1 MKNRPASR
9 RPRSS
14 GVAIVMVLSIMALLM
29 VLVLA
34 LLSMGSSETRS
45 SAAFSQSSQV
55 RTLSDMPVS
64 IIMGQVRQAT
74 SGLGMTKS
82 WASQPGMIR
91 VFGTGSG
98 GPGGRSR
105 LETAWRL
112 YSSDKMS
119 EAGTSFSATAEA
131 DTLSKWK
138 ETRAQFTDLNEPVAR
153 INAEGNARRVYP
165 ILDAAAL
172 EDPTGASGT
181 GKIAGFGIATTVP
194 GGTVEQPLPMPVRW
208 LYVLQ
213 DGRIVVPTGGLGD
226 KATFDG
232 DAVTKTNPIVGRI
245 AFWTDDES
253 CKVNLNTA
261 AEGTPWDVPKTVG
274 WSDRNFAYYI
284 PAQNEFQRFP
294 GHPAMTSLSAV
305 LQAFDD
311 RYKPQLPIVQSD
323 GTVANKS
330 AYQTYLK
337 SIYDLIPRTN
347 PGLAGE
353 GTRGGTESPTSAD
366 GLPVK
371 RERLFTSVD
380 EFFYSS
386 GFDTSTA
393 QRAVNAS
400 GGAVDAAD
408 LEMSRFFL
416 TAHSRAPEVNVFNRP
431 RVSLWPIQAETN
443 KRTAKDKLLA
453 FCATAAGRTASF
465 HRASTWEN
473 NSSKQGSS
481 QSPTEDFALPQNQKV
496 FGYLQTLTKKGVPG
510 FGTATFDEKYGTLN
524 RNQILLEMFDL
535 VRWGVNASNP
545 YTTPKYHYIPPR
557 AYTGINPSF
566 LAEASAVPVI
576 ASGTSSENFGA
587 KLKAFGRYPTVI
599 EASVVFMASEVE
611 MDPAK
616 PEEPLDQNP
625 KDRRSDKTKKMR
637 AFLVLQ
643 PFTPVVGMP
652 PYTPNVRYRIKGL
665 EKWRANGKPLGFAS
679 AGVNRS
685 WVPAGAAFD
694 YGHSTAYTS
703 MHAQFF
709 KAHKSVKTVAPGGI
723 GADETNSFPF
733 VSQEVDV
740 SNGEK
745 FQFTS
750 GPITVEVHLG
760 AGAPGKLDDTTL
772 IQTAVLNFP
781 TPTVQWP
788 VPRLR
793 WDSNVTPVNDLKTVV
808 ACMSLQERLNKND
821 LQNYL
826 LLLGDTVRSVVTN
839 ANNPAKGDFRVM
851 CALREITQDYY
862 TKHADYD
869 SDTKEEAQSLRHA
882 GTTWLGHYGRGY
894 EAPYIIPSTQGKQHS
909 WQLAGYVISSPTKID
924 KPYGLLRD
932 VPYWQDC
939 QPATPY
945 RLDGAYNAIGTGRPG
960 DWDNGMGRIE
970 DGPYINKP
978 DDTGINGQ
986 TSVRAGY
993 FARDGFT
1000 EENSGR
1006 VYAPNR
1012 QICSAV
1018 AFGSLP
1024 TGVHPIPANSNKVS
1038 PWQTLLFCPN
1048 PPSRSR
1054 ASTSD
1059 PAQTDHYGF
1068 KAPRDHLMLD
1078 LFWMPIVEPYA
1089 ISEPLS
1095 TAGKINMNS
1104 QIMPFAYIRRATG
1117 LHAALRG
1124 VRISALPHEIAWVK
1138 DGTTLKVTDSQM
1150 EECYKS
1156 WEHWLKYD
1164 TVYEVNAEETMNGFQ
1179 RRFDQGDIFRT
1190 ASEICDIFLVPKPK
1204 TKTASSEAP
1213 YYPRSDGKPSK
1224 SPSYDEMT
1232 EWWNGSLNTQKDGFE
1247 LTGDNTRES
1256 PYNQLYP
1263 RLTTKSNIYQVH
1275 YRVQVLKKARSTA
1288 PAEWNEATDTISAE
1302 QRGSAI
1308 IERYLDPNDP
1318 DLPDFI
1324 ASPERD
1330 GSLDDHYRF
1339 RVIGRKTFAP

>member
-1 MKNRPASR
+1 M
-9 RPRSS
+9 
-14 GVAIVMVLSIMALLM
+14 AIVMVLAIMALLM

-45 SAAFSQSSQV
+45 SSAFSQSSQV

-64 IIMGQVRQAT
+64 IIMGQIRQAT

-91 VFGTGSG
+91 VFGTESG

-119 EAGTSFSATAEA
+119 EEGTRFNAATEA

-138 ETRAQFTDLNEPVAR
+138 ETRAQFTDLNEPVAQ
-153 INAEGNARRVYP
+153 INGEGNTRRVYP
-165 ILDAAAL
+165 ILDASALQDAA
-172 EDPTGASGT
+172 GGSKT
-181 GKIAGFGIATTVP
+181 GKVAGFGLSNTIPVP
-194 GGTVEQPLPMPVRW
+194 GSTSEQPLPMPVRW

-213 DGRIVVPTGGLGD
+213 DGRLVVPNGGAGD
-226 KATFDG
+226 KATFDEG
-232 DAVTKTNPIVGRI
+232 VVTRANPIVGRI

-261 AEGTPWDVPKTVG
+261 AEGTPWDVPRAAG

-294 GHPAMTSLSAV
+294 GHPAMTCLSTV

-311 RYKPQLPIVQSD
+311 RYKPQLPIVQND
-323 GTVANKS
+323 GTVGNKS

-353 GTRGGTESPTSAD
+353 GTRGGTETPTNAD

-380 EFFYSS
+380 EFFYGSTFNT
-386 GFDTSTA
+386 GTA
-393 QRAVNAS
+393 QRAVNPS

-408 LEMSRFFL
+408 LQMSRFFL
-416 TAHSRAPEVNVFNRP
+416 TAHSRSPEVNVFNRP
-431 RVSLWPIQAETN
+431 RVSLWPIQAETT

-453 FCATAAGRTASF
+453 FCTTAAGQTACF
-465 HRASTWEN
+465 QRASTWEN
-473 NSSKQGSS
+473 NSTKQGSS
-481 QSPTEDFALPQNQKV
+481 QSPTEDFALSQNQKV

-510 FGTATFDEKYGTLN
+510 FGAATFDEKYGALN
-524 RNQILLEMFDL
+524 RNQILLSMFDL

-557 AYTGINPSF
+557 AYTGLNASF
-566 LAEASAVPVI
+566 LAEASAVPVV
-576 ASGTSSENFGA
+576 ASGTSTESFGT
-587 KLKAFGRYPTVI
+587 KLKAFGRYPTII
-599 EASVVFMASEVE
+599 EASVVFMATEVE
-611 MDPAK
+611 MDTTTTPAQ
-616 PEEPLDQNP
+616 PLDKAP
-625 KDRRSDKTKKMR
+625 KDNRADKTKKMR

-665 EKWRANGKPLGFAS
+665 ESWKANGKPLGFPS
-679 AGVNRS
+679 AAVNRS
-685 WVPAGAAFD
+685 WVPAGSTFD
-694 YGHSTAYTS
+694 GGHSTAYTS

-709 KAHKSVKTVAPGGI
+709 KANKTAKTVAVGGS

-740 SNGEK
+740 SDNPN
-745 FQFTS
+745 FQFTG
-750 GPITVEVHLG
+750 GPITVEIHLG
-760 AGAPGKLDDTTL
+760 AGPPGQLDDKTL
-772 IQTAVLNFP
+772 IQTATLNFP
-781 TPTVQWP
+781 TPTGRWP
-788 VPRLR
+788 VPRVR
-793 WDSNVTPVNDLKTVV
+793 VDSGVDPSKDWTVSMANMDL
-808 ACMSLQERLNKND
+808 QQRLGKND
-821 LQNYL
+821 PQNYL
-826 LLLGDTVRSVVTN
+826 IVLGDTARSVVTS
-839 ANNPAKGDFRVM
+839 ATSPAKGDFRVM
-851 CALREITQDYY
+851 CAMREISQDYY

-869 SDTKEEAQSLRHA
+869 SDTKEEAQSLRHS
-882 GTTWLGHYGRGY
+882 GTSWSGHYGRGF
-894 EAPYIIPSTQGKQHS
+894 AASYITPNTKGRQHT
-909 WQLAGYVISSPTKID
+909 WQMAGYVITSPTKID
-924 KPYGLLRD
+924 KPYGLLKD

-945 RLDGAYNAIGTGRPG
+945 RLDGAYNAIGAGRPG

-978 DDTGINGQ
+978 DDTGMTGNTG
-986 TSVRAGY
+986 VRNGY

-1024 TGVHPIPANSNKVS
+1024 TGIHPIPANSNKVS

-1054 ASTSD
+1054 ASTAD

-1078 LFWMPIVEPYA
+1078 LFWMPVVEPYA

-1104 QIMPFAYIRRATG
+1104 QIMPFAYIQRATG
-1117 LHAALRG
+1117 LHAALRS
-1124 VRISALPHEIAWVK
+1124 VRISALPYEIAWVK
-1138 DGTTLKVTDSQM
+1138 DGTTLAVTASQL

-1164 TVYEVNAEETMNGFQ
+1164 TVYEVNAEETVKGLQ
-1179 RRFDQGDIFRT
+1179 RRFEQGDIFRS

-1204 TKTASSEAP
+1204 TKTGSGDSP

-1224 SPSYDEMT
+1224 SPSYDDMT
-1232 EWWNGSLNTQKDGFE
+1232 EWWNGNLNTQKDGFE

-1275 YRVQVLKKARSTA
+1275 YRVQVLKKARSTG
-1288 PAEWNEATDTISAE
+1288 PAEWDEETDTISAE
-1302 QRGSAI
+1302 QRGSAT

-1318 DLPDFI
+1318 SLPDFI
-1324 ASPERD
+1324 ANPDQD
-1330 GSLDDHYRF
+1330 GSLDDYYRF

>member
-1 MKNRPASR
+1 M
-9 RPRSS
+9 
-14 GVAIVMVLSIMALLM
+14 AIVMVLAIMALLM

-45 SAAFSQSSQV
+45 SSAFSQSSQV

-64 IIMGQVRQAT
+64 IIMGQIRQAT

-91 VFGTGSG
+91 VFGTGAG
-98 GPGGRSR
+98 GPGGRAR
-105 LETAWRL
+105 LDTAWRL

-119 EAGTSFSATAEA
+119 EAGASFNANAEA

-153 INAEGNARRVYP
+153 INTEGNTRRVYP
-165 ILDAAAL
+165 ILDATAL
-172 EDPTGASGT
+172 EDPTGG
-181 GKIAGFGIATTVP
+181 GKKGKVAGFGIAETATVP
-194 GGTVEQPLPMPVRW
+194 GATAEQPLPMPARW

-213 DGRIVVPTGGLGD
+213 NGRLVVPSGGSGN
-226 KATFDG
+226 KATFD
-232 DAVTKTNPIVGRI
+232 ASVVTRANPIIGRI

-261 AEGTPWDVPKTVG
+261 AEGTPWDVPRSVS

-294 GHPAMTSLSAV
+294 GHPAMTCLSTV

-311 RYKPQLPIVQSD
+311 RYKPQLPTVLKD

-330 AYQTYLK
+330 SYQTYLK

-353 GTRGGTESPTSAD
+353 GSRGGTETPTNAE
-366 GLPVK
+366 GLPMK

-380 EFFYSS
+380 EFFYGSTFNA
-386 GFDTSTA
+386 GTA
-393 QRAVNAS
+393 QRAVNPS

-408 LEMSRFFL
+408 LQMSRFFL
-416 TAHSRAPEVNVFNRP
+416 TAHSRSPEVNVFNRP
-431 RVSLWPIQAETN
+431 RVSLWPIQAETT
-443 KRTAKDKLLA
+443 KRTAKDKLLT
-453 FCATAAGRTASF
+453 FCTTAAGQTACF
-465 HRASTWEN
+465 QRATTWEN
-473 NSSKQGSS
+473 DSSKQGSS
-481 QSPTEDFALPQNQKV
+481 QSPTADFALSQNQKV

-510 FGTATFDEKYGTLN
+510 FGAATFDEKYGTLN
-524 RNQILLEMFDL
+524 RNQILLSMFDL

-557 AYTGINPSF
+557 VYTGINATF
-566 LAEASAVPVI
+566 LAEASAVPVVT
-576 ASGTSSENFGA
+576 SGTSTEQFGT
-587 KLKAFGRYPTVI
+587 KLKAFGRYPTII
-599 EASVVFMASEVE
+599 EASVVFMATEVE
-611 MDPAK
+611 MEKDPTTGNNQPVDKA
-616 PEEPLDQNP
+616 P
-625 KDRRSDKTKKMR
+625 KDNKADKTKKMR
-637 AFLVLQ
+637 AFVVLQ

-665 EKWRANGKPLGFAS
+665 EGWTANGKPLGFPAS
-679 AGVNRS
+679 AVNRS
-685 WVPAGAAFD
+685 WVPAGSASD
-694 YGHSTAYTS
+694 GGHSTAYTS
-703 MHAQFF
+703 MHAQFY
-709 KAHKSVKTVAPGGI
+709 KASGSVKDVAPGGT

-733 VSQEVDV
+733 VSQEIDV
-740 SNGEK
+740 STADK
-745 FQFTS
+745 FQFS
-750 GPITVEVHLG
+750 GGSITVEIHLG
-760 AGAPGKLDDTTL
+760 AGPPGQLNDSTL
-772 IQTAVLNFP
+772 IQTATLNFP
-781 TPTVQWP
+781 KPAGMWP
-788 VPRLR
+788 VPKLR
-793 WDSNVTPVNDLKTVV
+793 WDSNRAPHNNWEDAKVY
-808 ACMSLQERLNKND
+808 MSLQERLNKKD
-821 LQNYL
+821 PRNYL
-826 LLLGDTVRSVVTN
+826 LLLGDTVRSVVTS
-839 ANNPAKGDFRVM
+839 ATNPAKGDFRVM
-851 CALREITQDYY
+851 CAMREITPDYY

-869 SDTKEEAQSLRHA
+869 SATKEEAQSLRHA
-882 GTTWLGHYGRGY
+882 GTAWTGHYGRGF
-894 EAPYIIPSTQGKQHS
+894 EASYLTTGTQGRQHT
-909 WQLAGYVISSPTKID
+909 WQMAGYVISSPTKVD
-924 KPYGLLRD
+924 KAYGLLKD
-932 VPYWQDC
+932 VAYWQDC

-978 DDTGINGQ
+978 DDTGITGD
-986 TSVRAGY
+986 TTGPMKGY
-993 FARDGFT
+993 FARDGYV

-1006 VYAPNR
+1006 TYAPNR

-1054 ASTSD
+1054 ASTAD
-1059 PAQTDHYGF
+1059 PAVTDHYGF

-1078 LFWMPIVEPYA
+1078 LFWMPVVEPYA

-1095 TAGKINMNS
+1095 TAGKVNMNS
-1104 QIMPFAYIRRATG
+1104 QIMPFSYIERATG
-1117 LHAALRG
+1117 LHAALRS
-1124 VRISALPHEIAWVK
+1124 VRINALPHEITWCK
-1138 DGTTLKVTDSQM
+1138 DGTTIAHSPAQL

-1156 WEHWLKYD
+1156 WENWLKYD
-1164 TVYEVNAEETMNGFQ
+1164 TVYEVNAEETVKGFQ
-1179 RRFDQGDIFRT
+1179 RRFEQGDIFRS

-1204 TKTASSEAP
+1204 TKTSSEDSP

-1224 SPSYDEMT
+1224 SPKYDEMT
-1232 EWWNGSLNTQKDGFE
+1232 EWWNGNLNTQKDGFE

-1275 YRVQVLKKARSTA
+1275 YRVQVLKKARSTG
-1288 PAEWNEATDTISAE
+1288 PAEWDEETDIIAAE
-1302 QRGSAI
+1302 QRGSAT

-1318 DLPDFI
+1318 SLPDFI
-1324 ASPERD
+1324 ANPDQD
-1330 GSLDDHYRF
+1330 GSLDDYYRF